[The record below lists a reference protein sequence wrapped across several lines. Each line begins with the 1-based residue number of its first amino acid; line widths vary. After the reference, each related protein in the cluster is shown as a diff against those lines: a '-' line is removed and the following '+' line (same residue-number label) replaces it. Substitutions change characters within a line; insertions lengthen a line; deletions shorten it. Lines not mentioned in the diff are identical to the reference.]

1 MKKINEFELINRL
14 TADLPTYNSNII
26 KGVGDDCAVIKQ
38 ADGNYLLTTCDSQ
51 VDGVHFDSLVSTP
64 RQIGQKAVAVNV
76 SDIAAMG
83 GRPTYCMVSLIIPK
97 KLKPDYIQAIYDG
110 IKMSCAS
117 DKIQIIGGNITS
129 GKQLIIDITMM
140 GAVKSDELLLRS
152 GAKVGD
158 KVLVTGS
165 LGMAATG
172 LKLIQNPDVIVENKD
187 ELIQK
192 QLSPVACLSVATVI
206 AQSKLATSMIDIS
219 DGLLSDIGHIC
230 DVSEV
235 GVIIYELQIPILKSV
250 LQVEEQLDLIP
261 LSLATSGGEDYEL
274 LFTTPA
280 QYVDEIIRLVQS
292 KTGAV
297 VTEIGEITPYNDGK
311 SILLA
316 NNKKQLIKSTGWNHF
331 C

>member
-165 LGMAATG
+165 LGMAAAG
-172 LKLIQNPDVIVENKD
+172 LKLIQNLGILIADKDV
-187 ELIQK
+187 LIQK
-192 QLSPVACLSVATVI
+192 QLTPIARLSESVVI

-219 DGLLSDIGHIC
+219 DGLFSDIRHVC
-230 DVSEV
+230 DASKV
-235 GVIIYELQIPILKSV
+235 GVMIYESQIPISDSV
-250 LQVEEQLDLIP
+250 IQIENQLGQKP
-261 LSLATSGGEDYEL
+261 FTLATSGGEDYEL
-274 LFTTPA
+274 LFTTSA
-280 QYVDEIIRLVQS
+280 ESVAKVIQLIQS
-292 KTGAV
+292 KTGNL
-297 VTEIGEITPYNDGK
+297 VTEIGEIVPINDGK
-311 SILLA
+311 WIIGS
-316 NNKKQLIKSTGWNHF
+316 NNTKFPVNSTGWSHQI
-331 C
+331 